1 MANNFCP
8 VPEEFLL
15 GIHLSKFK
23 KRQRNVKK
31 LVTKTG
37 NIKRIFSFLLLLR
50 NERRI
55 NELTNARK
63 DEKSPYHTNAADE
76 SIVVINSTKNRRV
89 LLRCGVLIHVSTAQ
103 TIPNSPM
110 LIPIFSL

>member
-1 MANNFCP
+1 MKTKNAGIRIMANNFCP

-23 KRQRNVKK
+23 KRHRNVKK

-37 NIKRIFSFLLLLR
+37 NIKSVFSFLLLLR

-63 DEKSPYHTNAADE
+63 DGKSPYHTNATDE
-76 SIVVINSTKNRRV
+76 SIVVLKSIKNRRL
-89 LLRCGVLIHVSTAQ
+89 LLRRGVWISVSTA
-103 TIPNSPM
+103 
-110 LIPIFSL
+110 